1 VHIELTVSS
10 RERGW
15 RLDQYVTEK
24 GPPWLSR
31 SQVKKIIT
39 EGKVRVNKAIRKPAH
54 RIKLGDTISF
64 DIPSSPAKADIP
76 RREDIPLSILF
87 EDSDIIVVDK
97 PAGMIVHPVPRRK
110 SGTLVNALLAHCET
124 FHKMSSMERPGIVHR
139 LDKETSGVM
148 VVAKTETA
156 HTSLSQQF
164 KAREVTKTYLA
175 IVKGKVPLDGVIDV
189 PIARH
194 PVNRLKMKIDPV
206 GKPARTLFRRL
217 RSFGNSASV
226 VLVRTETGRTH
237 QIRVHFKHIGS
248 PLLGDRLYGNARQD
262 EAFDVKRQMLHAMKL
277 CFTHPSTRNRVCIL
291 SRIPEDMKV
300 VLSNLTDLERK
311 GT

>member
-1 VHIELTVSS
+1 
-10 RERGW
+10 
-15 RLDQYVTEK
+15 
-24 GPPWLSR
+24 
-31 SQVKKIIT
+31 VKKIIS
-39 EGKVRVNKAIRKPAH
+39 EGKVRVNKTIKKPSH
-54 RIKLGDTISF
+54 RLKLGDIISF
-64 DIPSSPAKADIP
+64 DIPNSLVQTELPQS
-76 RREDIPLSILF
+76 EDIPLSVLF
-87 EDSDIIVVDK
+87 EDSEVIVVDK

-110 SGTLVNALLAHCET
+110 SGTLVNALLAHCEA
-124 FHKMSSMERPGIVHR
+124 FHEMNNMDRPGIVHR

-156 HTSLSQQF
+156 HISLSQQF
-164 KAREVTKTYLA
+164 KAREVTKMYLA

-194 PVNRLKMKIDPV
+194 PVNRLKMKVDPF

-217 RSFGNSASV
+217 RSYGNSASV

-237 QIRVHFKHIGS
+237 QIRVHFKHLGS

-277 CFTHPSTRNRVCIL
+277 CFTHPSTQNRICIL
-291 SRIPEDMKV
+291 SRVPEDMRV

-311 GT
+311 ET